1 MGQPKRRRRI
11 VWAVLGVLT
20 LAGLVW
26 AFRPKPVPVDLAT
39 IVRGP
44 LRVTV
49 DEDGKTRIK
58 ERYVVSAPLFGR
70 VQRIELKP
78 GASVEAG
85 QTVLAVIEPSLP
97 DLLDERTRAVAQA
110 RVQGAEASQKAAQAK
125 MERARAAHALE
136 QRNLTH
142 ARQLHP

>member
-11 VWAVLGVLT
+11 VWAVLA
-20 LAGLVW
+20 LAAVAALVW

-39 IVRGP
+39 VTRGP
-44 LRVTV
+44 LRGAV

-70 VQRIELKP
+70 LQRIELRP
-78 GASVEAG
+78 GAAVEAG

-110 RVQGAEASQKAAQAK
+110 RVQGAEASLKSAQA
-125 MERARAAHALE
+125 RL
-136 QRNLTH
+136 
-142 ARQLHP
+142 